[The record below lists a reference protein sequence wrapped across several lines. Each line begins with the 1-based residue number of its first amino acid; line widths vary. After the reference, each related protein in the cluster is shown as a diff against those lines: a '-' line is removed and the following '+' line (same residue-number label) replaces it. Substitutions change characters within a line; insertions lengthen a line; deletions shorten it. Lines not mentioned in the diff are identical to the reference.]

1 MLSIAVGQTLSKYME
16 ALMDPIFACGLS
28 ESLTQALVDMAHY
41 IPPIKG
47 SIQDK
52 LLNLLSIVLS
62 GRPFRPL
69 GCPENKLPPL
79 PAFAK
84 DFNLQV
90 SEHKDSEI
98 ALALN
103 TLGTFDFAGMSLS
116 RYPTSQAVLMDPGHV
131 LNEFVRD
138 VALRYVDNNNPD
150 IRKAAALTCCQLYIR
165 DPIIHQTSFHAMRV
179 VGEVVER
186 LLVVGVADVD
196 PHIRKTVL
204 QSLDTKFDRY
214 LGKPENVRS
223 IFLAIN
229 DGDFDVRQAAMMIIG
244 RLTAINPAYVFPP
257 LRKLLVNLMSGIQS
271 SKDPRH
277 EEEGARLIGLFVA
290 NASQLVKPYVNP
302 LVKTL
307 LPKATDAN
315 SGVASNTLQAIGE
328 LATVGGTDLLPYIP
342 QLMPTIIEALQDLS
356 SHAKRDAALHALGQ
370 LASSSGYVVRPYLD
384 YPHLLDLLVNIIKTE
399 QQGALR
405 KETIKLLGILGALD
419 PYKHQVRHTN
429 HAETYC

>member
-1 MLSIAVGQTLSKYME
+1 MNQ
-16 ALMDPIFACGLS
+16 
-28 ESLTQALVDMAHY
+28 
-41 IPPIKG
+41 
-47 SIQDK
+47 
-52 LLNLLSIVLS
+52 
-62 GRPFRPL
+62 
-69 GCPENKLPPL
+69 
-79 PAFAK
+79 
-84 DFNLQV
+84 
-90 SEHKDSEI
+90 
-98 ALALN
+98 
-103 TLGTFDFAGMSLS
+103 
-116 RYPTSQAVLMDPGHV
+116 GHV

-138 VALRYVDNNNPD
+138 TALRYVDNNNPV
-150 IRKAAALTCCQLYIR
+150 IRKAAALTCCQIYIR

-186 LLVVGVADVD
+186 LLVVAVADPEPD
-196 PHIRKTVL
+196 IRKTVL
-204 QSLDTKFDRY
+204 MSLDPKFDRY
-214 LGKPENVRS
+214 LAKPENVRS

-244 RLTAINPAYVFPP
+244 RLTAVNPAYVFPP

-271 SKDPRH
+271 SKDSRH
-277 EEEGARLIGLFVA
+277 EEEGAKLIGLFVA

-315 SGVASNTLQAIGE
+315 TGVASTSLQAIGE

-370 LASSSGYVVRPYLD
+370 LASSSGYVVQPYLD
-384 YPHLLDLLVNIIKTE
+384 YPHLLDLLVNIVKTE
-399 QQGALR
+399 QQGAIR

-419 PYKHQVRHTN
+419 PYKHQVR
-429 HAETYC
+429 

>member
-1 MLSIAVGQTLSKYME
+1 MNQ
-16 ALMDPIFACGLS
+16 
-28 ESLTQALVDMAHY
+28 
-41 IPPIKG
+41 
-47 SIQDK
+47 
-52 LLNLLSIVLS
+52 
-62 GRPFRPL
+62 
-69 GCPENKLPPL
+69 
-79 PAFAK
+79 
-84 DFNLQV
+84 
-90 SEHKDSEI
+90 
-98 ALALN
+98 
-103 TLGTFDFAGMSLS
+103 
-116 RYPTSQAVLMDPGHV
+116 GHV

-138 VALRYVDNNNPD
+138 TALRYVDNNNSV
-150 IRKAAALTCCQLYIR
+150 IRKAAALTCCQIYIR

-186 LLVVGVADVD
+186 LLVVAVADPEPD
-196 PHIRKTVL
+196 IRRTVL
-204 QSLDTKFDRY
+204 MSLDPKFDKY
-214 LGKPENVRS
+214 LSKPENVRS

-244 RLTAINPAYVFPP
+244 RLTAVNPAYVFPP

-271 SKDPRH
+271 SKDSRH
-277 EEEGARLIGLFVA
+277 EEEGAKLIGLFVA

-315 SGVASNTLQAIGE
+315 TGVASTSLQAIGE

-356 SHAKRDAALHALGQ
+356 SHAKRDAALHTLGQ
-370 LASSSGYVVRPYLD
+370 LASSSGYVVQPYLD
-384 YPHLLDLLVNIIKTE
+384 YPHLLDLLVNIVKTE

-419 PYKHQVRHTN
+419 PYKHQVRQAN
-429 HAETYC
+429 PIFR